1 MDCRIYEPTVIIRDD
16 SVVSVDASLFGDKDR
31 AEKYYRV
38 VIRLVEAGKC
48 ARVKG
53 NEDST
58 MSIENID
65 DLVLEKEVPKRKS
78 LSYEKSLSFEFN
90 PQILNGQVT
99 SNFKQYL
106 FQISLQLHV
115 TLLLDKLSLIN
126 TILVNNIVPSLSL

>member
-1 MDCRIYEPTVIIRDD
+1 M
-16 SVVSVDASLFGDKDR
+16 VVLCLGASHFGDKDR
-31 AEKYYRV
+31 AEKYYGV
-38 VIRLVEAGKC
+38 VIKLVEAGKC
-48 ARVKG
+48 ARVKW

-126 TILVNNIVPSLSL
+126 TILVNNIVIIIIIMKYLKV